1 MMEQLKQ
8 LLGGLPLDT
17 VQTTDHSE
25 EDVVSAWY
33 EVAGGYDMKRFEL
46 QTEATANGCK
56 FQLTRS
62 TKRYG

>member
-1 MMEQLKQ
+1 MEQLKQ

-17 VQTTDHSE
+17 VRTTTHSE
-25 EDVVSAWY
+25 EDVVNAWY
-33 EVAGGYDMKRFEL
+33 EVAGGYDIKRFEL
-46 QTEATANGCK
+46 QTEATADGCK